1 MMKSSKFSQERVTH
15 LWIAHEVF
23 FPFMRLRHSSA
34 AKWFDM
40 GSWLIKSHERYDK
53 SVMRVW
59 HSSTARWF
67 DMSSKLTN
75 VMMRECDSFMKRADD
90 FFVVMRLWRSS
101 AARSFDVS
109 ACDLTWV
116 RVSWWSRKGYEFV
129 IQHEARTSKKIEMMQ
144 LWHSSAARWFNVS
157 SWLMIKSQTLR

>member
-1 MMKSSKFSQERVTH
+1 MKR
-15 LWIAHEVF
+15 ADDF
-23 FPFMRLRHSSA
+23 FL
-34 AKWFDM
+34 
-40 GSWLIKSHERYDK
+40 
-53 SVMRVW
+53 VMRVW
-59 HSSTARWF
+59 HSCSTARWF

-157 SWLMIKSQTLR
+157 SWLMIKSQTLRSELCLTVKRRGGGLGSRSKKMYGERLGDGVEYHLMSPTPRR